1 MAYVINY
8 KEVNGMPR
16 RDGTG
21 PMGAGTMTGH
31 GLGFCTGKNAV
42 NRGAGLGL
50 GLGFACRRGFSSGF
64 GRGLAINQYATKTH
78 KDFLQEQKELL
89 QSRIEVIDKQ
99 LKFL

>member
-1 MAYVINY
+1 
-8 KEVNGMPR
+8 MPR

-42 NRGAGLGL
+42 NRGAVLRVGLRIG
-50 GLGFACRRGFSSGF
+50 CRRGFSSGF

-78 KDFLQEQKELL
+78 KHFLQEQKQLL
-89 QSRIEVIDKQ
+89 QRRIEVIDKQ
-99 LKFL
+99 LKYL